1 MHQTHLKAARHP
13 RSSRCGF
20 ALAAAWLAC
29 SALAFSARAAEVRD
43 VRVGRHPTFTRVVF
57 ELDDRAGYQIERAGD
72 KSSVVVKLEARSGAR
87 SLTTKVD
94 LVSKV
99 ELEPSGS
106 RSIARIQLAKPGLPI
121 KEMILASPPRIVL
134 DFLMP
139 EEAER
144 IARSESSPAPRAKK
158 SAPALQPAVVAE
170 PKSAKSLPKAA
181 PAEKIEKTI
190 EKKSEPVVAA
200 TPAPKAETPA
210 PALIPS
216 PQPQELESDRT
227 PVLSNKSLPDTGE
240 LEKPEESSDSEF
252 AGTVDTGPLTQ
263 LEPEASHL
271 PASPP
276 VAPAAVPPL
285 GIAKGAPPTPIQA
298 AEKSEKT
305 SKAAKQSAD
314 EKIAKSAASEA
325 PAAAEPNWMLIFG
338 GIGAVA
344 LVAGAGFLVMRRRSL
359 PNDEDV
365 LPFDESAPA
374 FEDDELPVPRSA
386 DSFPE
391 REDLPRPADHSFP
404 FGGGGFSAEAAAQ
417 PETPRSNPATS
428 LFDDEDEKGEQ
439 PMDQAETQIGTG
451 MRGALPRVSSVGG
464 DSDLARV
471 VAELERRL
479 TQTEQRIQEQ
489 NETVERLERQVAAH
503 AEELRVQ
510 RAAIARTQRAL
521 RSMSRT
527 EEEQATEPALRDPR

>member
-1 MHQTHLKAARHP
+1 MHKSQFKAARHP

-20 ALAAAWLAC
+20 ALAVAWLAC
-29 SALAFSARAAEVRD
+29 SALAFSARASEVRD

-57 ELDDRAGYQIERAGD
+57 ELDDRAGYQIERSSD
-72 KSSVVVKLEARSGAR
+72 KSSVVVKLEASSGAR
-87 SLTTKVD
+87 SLTTRVD
-94 LVSKV
+94 LVRKV
-99 ELEPSGS
+99 ELESSGS

-121 KEMILASPPRIVL
+121 KEMMLASPPRIVL

-144 IARSESSPAPRAKK
+144 IARSESGPAPLAKK
-158 SAPALQPAVVAE
+158 GAPALKPAAVAE
-170 PKSAKSLPKAA
+170 PTIAKSPPKAA

-190 EKKSEPVVAA
+190 EKKAEPVVAA

-210 PALIPS
+210 PALTPS
-216 PQPQELESDRT
+216 PQPQELGSDRQ
-227 PVLSNKSLPDTGE
+227 PVLSNKSLPDGGE
-240 LEKPEESSDSEF
+240 MAKPEESSDSEF
-252 AGTVDTGPLTQ
+252 AETVDTGPLTQ
-263 LEPEASHL
+263 LEPEASQP

-276 VAPAAVPPL
+276 VAPAAVTPPV
-285 GIAKGAPPTPIQA
+285 IAKAAPATPIPA
-298 AEKSEKT
+298 AEKSDKT
-305 SKAAKQSAD
+305 SKAAKRSAD
-314 EKIAKSAASEA
+314 EKVAKSDASEV
-325 PAAAEPNWMLIFG
+325 PAAAEPNWMLILG
-338 GIGAVA
+338 GIGAAA
-344 LVAGAGFLVMRRRSL
+344 LVAGAGFVVMRRRSL

-365 LPFDESAPA
+365 LPFDEAAPA
-374 FEDDELPVPRSA
+374 FEDDELPAPRSA

-391 REDLPRPADHSFP
+391 RQDLPRPADRSFP
-404 FGGGGFSAEAAAQ
+404 FGGDGFSADAAAQ
-417 PETPRSNPATS
+417 PETPRSNPAAS

-439 PMDQAETQIGTG
+439 PMDQTETQIGTG
-451 MRGALPRVSSVGG
+451 MRGALPRMSSVGG